1 MPLQTTMTTS
11 LTGMS
16 AAETMIDV
24 AGNNIANA
32 NTVGFK
38 ESTVNFA
45 TQFLQTYS
53 IGSAPNAT
61 NGGTNP
67 RQVGLGVQVAE
78 ISPDFTQGTVEISS
92 NPLDL
97 AIQGDGFFIVQG
109 SQGEQLYTRNGQFKT
124 NANNE
129 IVTISGQRVL
139 GYTVDDNYNLIPEL
153 APLTIPLGAAAVAQA
168 TTNVKLKGQLDPNAE
183 VGTAAQEIQSGILS
197 DGRKEV
203 PNGSGVDVTSLAV
216 PNTDLMTV
224 TPNAAAGGVDAGTYQ
239 YRIQYFN
246 AGGQAGPATAPK
258 SVTALTSGQSVTLNG
273 IPALPDGMTSM
284 RIYRANSS
292 GQFRALTPAMGYVSS
307 YPDGASDASIAG
319 NDLLD
324 ANGVNNG
331 SYSYYVT
338 FFNQGS
344 GKESRPTAILGP
356 VTADEFNSP
365 RILLENLPRPT
376 STDPDGGNY
385 NAIRIYRNLANDQS
399 SFHKVADITDLSP
412 VSISYIDSLPDLTI
426 ASNATINLDGPE
438 ITNDLPLTELVQRD
452 GSNYVNLFEPGKLSF
467 TATSDH
473 SKSTLATRTLEI
485 YDGTEPGHSA
495 TTVQDLLDFM
505 EDTMGIVPS
514 EVDASTLADLNR
526 RLQFTSN
533 LGIENAV
540 SVGLSAFKLTPA
552 SGGPERIVP
561 LRFNTTQDA
570 NGAGGSMSATVYDS
584 LGSPLHVRV
593 STVLESRSAAG
604 AVFRW
609 TATSA
614 DTIPDSGDSI
624 VVGTGT
630 FTTGSDGKLVSVGED
645 QIAFDRGDSPA
656 ESPLII
662 QLDFSQITALADNDS
677 NPDNNNE
684 ISQGETDGSPAG
696 TLTSFVI
703 SDSGAIQGVFS
714 NGGTRDLGQIRMAQ
728 FSNNAGLE
736 QLGENLFRGGVNS
749 GLPIYGNPNS
759 QGIGKV
765 KAGAVELSNT
775 DIGQNLIKLILAS
788 TQYRGAARVITT
800 AQQLLDE
807 LLALRR

>member
-11 LTGMS
+11 LTGMT

-38 ESTVNFA
+38 ESSVNFA

-53 IGSAPNAT
+53 IGSAPNAN

-168 TTNVKLKGQLDPNAE
+168 TENVKLKGQLDPNAE
-183 VGTAAQEIQSGILS
+183 VGTVAQEIQSGILS
-197 DGRKEV
+197 DGRKAV
-203 PNGSGVDVTSLAV
+203 PPGADIDLTSLAV
-216 PNTDLMTV
+216 PIVDAMTV
-224 TPNAAAGGVDAGTYQ
+224 APDATPGSVAADTYQ
-239 YRIQYFN
+239 YRIQFLDAYGN
-246 AGGQAGPATAPK
+246 EGPASTTR
-258 SVTALTSGQSVTLNG
+258 SVNVSTGGQSVLLDD
-273 IPALPDGMTSM
+273 IPTPPTGMTQM
-284 RIYRANSS
+284 RIYRSNSAAPNVFNAVTAGPIAANTQYLDS
-292 GQFRALTPAMGYVSS
+292 AA
-307 YPDGASDASIAG
+307 DATIAPF
-319 NDLLD
+319 NDLNTSGLS
-324 ANGVNNG
+324 NG

-338 FFNQGS
+338 WRNSTS
-344 GKESRPTAILGP
+344 GNESRPTALLGP
-356 VTADEFNSP
+356 TTTDAANSP
-365 RILLENLPRPT
+365 RILLSDLPKPT
-376 STDPDGGNY
+376 NDPETGGY
-385 NAIRIYRNLANDQS
+385 NEIRIYRNLAADQS
-399 SFHKVADITDLSP
+399 DFRLVDTIDQSTIASFGADP
-412 VSISYIDSLPDLTI
+412 VSYIDNTPDSGLGAETV
-426 ASNATINLDGPE
+426 NLDGPE
-438 ITNDLPLTELVQRD
+438 ITFDLPLVELVQRD
-452 GSNYVNLFEPGKLSF
+452 GSNYVNLFEPGTLSF
-467 TATSDH
+467 TATADH
-473 SKSTLATRTLEI
+473 SESTLATRTFEI
-485 YDGTEPGHSA
+485 GDQ
-495 TTVQDLLDFM
+495 TTLGQLIDFM

-514 EVDASTLADLNR
+514 TSGGGTLVDNN

-540 SVGLSAFKLTPA
+540 SVGLDAFKLTPA
-552 SGGPERIVP
+552 SGGADRIIP
-561 LRFNTTQDA
+561 LRFGATQEA

-593 STVLESRSAAG
+593 STVLESRSEAG

-614 DTIPDSGDSI
+614 DTIPDTGDSI

-645 QIAFDRGDSPA
+645 QISLDRGDSPA

-677 NPDNNNE
+677 NPNNNNE

-703 SDSGAIQGVFS
+703 TDSGSIQGVFS

-749 GLPIYGNPNS
+749 GLPIYGNPSS